1 MSKNTQ
7 SKTTQLGIRIPTE
20 LHNILESERLKAL
33 QQGQKVTMTELVTKY
48 LYAGL
53 GRSSMEVKADVALMP
68 TLDRLTDV
76 LDRLERKL

>member
-20 LHNILESERLKAL
+20 LHNILEHERLEAL
-33 QQGQKVTMTELVTKY
+33 QQGQKVTMTDLVTKY

-53 GRSSMEVKADVALMP
+53 GRSPTEVKADVALMP
-68 TLDRLTDV
+68 TLDRLTNV